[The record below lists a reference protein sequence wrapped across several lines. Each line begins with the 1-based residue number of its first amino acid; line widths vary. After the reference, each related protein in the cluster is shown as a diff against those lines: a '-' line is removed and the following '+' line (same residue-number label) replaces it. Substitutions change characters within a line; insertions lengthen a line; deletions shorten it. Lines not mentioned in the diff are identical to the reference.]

1 MPTSW
6 STNPHAAPE
15 TEGERLSRVEGFLR
29 GTLPK
34 THWTHAAHL
43 TVGSHFVY
51 TLPFED
57 ALVAMR
63 GGVRAY
69 NESVGT
75 PNTDTSGY
83 HETLTRMWLM
93 VLASLNEAER
103 SASALLF
110 AQIAVRRYGHRRD
123 LHTRLYSFDVVRHTG
138 ARRHWMAPDMLPAG
152 GILHC

>member
-1 MPTSW
+1 M
-6 STNPHAAPE
+6 
-15 TEGERLSRVEGFLR
+15 R
-29 GTLPK
+29 
-34 THWTHAAHL
+34 WTHAAHL
-43 TVGSHFVY
+43 TVGSHFVFS
-51 TLPFED
+51 LPLED

-93 VLASLNEAER
+93 VLAALNDAEKPFD
-103 SASALLF
+103 ALCF
-110 AQIAVRRYGHRRD
+110 AQTAVRQYGHRRD
-123 LHTRLYSFDVVRHTG
+123 LHTRLYSFDVVKDSH
-138 ARRHWMAPDMLPAG
+138 ARRQWMAPDILPAG